1 MITRE
6 ELTGKNHEEIRQML
20 ETDIVS
26 FKAEVQT
33 IESEQELLDKES
45 ELMIKM
51 DEYQEYMKGVE
62 YDLQDECTFDNQ
74 LYSRRGISDMIID
87 FINTQEV
94 QYEYV
99 NGMFELVKLWRT
111 KDLHKISYGAYDSTL
126 RILNMVKFKGYNQ
139 WRSILT
145 INEYLSNCHLAYAA
159 DAGYAIYLGHLHS
172 AILDQMKTFHPEEM
186 TDQQ

>member
-20 ETDIVS
+20 ESDIAS
-26 FKAEVQT
+26 FKAEVST
-33 IESEQELLDKES
+33 VESEQELLDKES

-51 DEYQEYMKGVE
+51 DEYQEYMKTVE
-62 YDLQDECTFDNQ
+62 YDLQDGCTYDNQ
-74 LYSRRGISDMIID
+74 QYSQRGVADMIID
-87 FINTQEV
+87 FINTQEI

-99 NGMFELVKLWRT
+99 SSLFELVKLWKT
-111 KDLHKISYGAYDSTL
+111 KDLKKISYGAYDSTL

-139 WRSILT
+139 WRAILT

-159 DAGYAIYLGHLHS
+159 DAGYVIYLGHLHS
-172 AILDQMKTFHPEEM
+172 AILDQMKVFHPEEELPKE
-186 TDQQ
+186 